1 MTVSLSVPA
10 TIQDAIDDGALGVI
24 SHSGGKDSQAMA
36 ALVRGV
42 VAADQL
48 VVIHAELPG
57 VDWAGTKDHARAT
70 TAGLDFYTVRAAKSF
85 FDMVEHRGMFPSP
98 KYRQCTSD
106 LKRDPINLK
115 IRQLAKARGATLIV
129 NCLGLRAEESTSRAR
144 QPIVR
149 INKRMSKAGRT
160 MFDWLPIHEFTTAEV
175 FEAIARAGQTPHWA
189 YAAGMTR
196 LSCCF
201 CIMASRQDLTTAAKL
216 NPDLYRRYVE
226 TDRRLDF
233 TLSPSRRSLEA
244 ITGIRIDDDDDLLA
258 IPDFLRRP
266 VGVATKESS

>member
-1 MTVSLSVPA
+1 MKKTFTVPA
-10 TIQDAIDDGALGVI
+10 EIKSAIDDGALVVI

-42 VAADQL
+42 VPADQI

-57 VDWAGTKDHARAT
+57 VDWDGTEDHARAT
-70 TAGLDFYTVRAAKSF
+70 TAGLDFYTVRAAKTF

-106 LKRDPINLK
+106 LKRDPINTK
-115 IRQLAKARGATLIV
+115 IRALAKARGATLIV

-144 QPIVR
+144 QPVVK

-160 MFDWLPIHEFTTAEV
+160 MIDWLPIHDLTTAEV
-175 FEAIARAGQTPHWA
+175 FAVIKDAGQSPHWA
-189 YAAGMTR
+189 YQAGMSR

-216 NPDLYRRYVE
+216 NPHLYRRYVE
-226 TDRRLDF
+226 TEKRIDF
-233 TLSPSRRSLEA
+233 TLSPSCQSLEA
-244 ITGIRIDDDDDLLA
+244 ITGISA
-258 IPDFLRRP
+258 
-266 VGVATKESS
+266 AEAA